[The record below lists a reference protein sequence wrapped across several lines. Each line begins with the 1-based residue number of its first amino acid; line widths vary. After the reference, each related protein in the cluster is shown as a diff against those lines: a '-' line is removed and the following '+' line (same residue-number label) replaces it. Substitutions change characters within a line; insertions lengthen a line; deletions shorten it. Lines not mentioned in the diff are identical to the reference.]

1 VGLLR
6 HRFWIHIF
14 RLKQAL
20 LRLQNSLYTF
30 QARRRGE
37 GQSFS
42 TGVLQADHRI
52 VVRQLQEG
60 HAGFVTLLLY
70 LVSSKEYSHN
80 SGSIFANRGRP
91 AKEPFTVPLEV
102 SGVLR
107 RHMLLKRTVLIGAAI
122 QPKVG
127 GHSGT
132 AEIDFYSGA
141 GESYIHFLFDV
152 FVTNEEF
159 MTSRQIAWHRPI
171 ILIPMVFHLSALR
184 F

>member
-1 VGLLR
+1 M
-6 HRFWIHIF
+6 
-14 RLKQAL
+14 
-20 LRLQNSLYTF
+20 
-30 QARRRGE
+30 
-37 GQSFS
+37 
-42 TGVLQADHRI
+42 
-52 VVRQLQEG
+52 VRQLQEG

-132 AEIDFYSGA
+132 AEINFYSGA
-141 GESYIHFLFDV
+141 GESYIHFLLDV
-152 FVTNEEF
+152 FVWD
-159 MTSRQIAWHRPI
+159 RIVHAIH
-171 ILIPMVFHLSALR
+171 
-184 F
+184 